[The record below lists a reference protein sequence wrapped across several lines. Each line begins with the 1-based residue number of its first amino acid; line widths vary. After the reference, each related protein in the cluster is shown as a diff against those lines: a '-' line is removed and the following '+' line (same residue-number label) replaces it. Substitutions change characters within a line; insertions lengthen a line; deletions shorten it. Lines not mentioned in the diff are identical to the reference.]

1 MTNGN
6 LNLIHSLSGLDWK
19 YTIGLVSV
27 VGLAKFKIDVIGSKA
42 EVRMGPS
49 AVESNHQ
56 TAFI

>member
-1 MTNGN
+1 MKHLPTPRLALGR
-6 LNLIHSLSGLDWK
+6 I
-19 YTIGLVSV
+19 YV